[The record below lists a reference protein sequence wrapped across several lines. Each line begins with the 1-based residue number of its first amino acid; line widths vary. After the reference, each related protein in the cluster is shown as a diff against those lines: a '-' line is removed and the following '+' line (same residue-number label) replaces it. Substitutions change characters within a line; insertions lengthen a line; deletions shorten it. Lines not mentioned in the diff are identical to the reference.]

1 MNAAIRSTTETVEV
15 LAEWTPRHCYA
26 FLEHEQAEVR
36 PRGVAVASASADDG
50 VSRHQLRAAKALE
63 LAPALE
69 SVIVVGRKCRAVGA
83 AAPAAMAAAGEAVTE
98 TVVAEQA
105 VATAAAWVAETV
117 EAASAMAEAAVA
129 MGAALER
136 HKAASHQPANSVFQA
151 ECLHQRWRPKSQLAV
166 QRSVFQTR

>member
-1 MNAAIRSTTETVEV
+1 MTIETLEI
-15 LAEWTPRHCYA
+15 LAERPPRHCYA

-36 PRGVAVASASADDG
+36 PSGVAVASASADDG
-50 VSRHQLRAAKALE
+50 VPQHQLRSAKALE

-69 SVIVVGRKCRAVGA
+69 AVIVVGRKCRAVGVA
-83 AAPAAMAAAGEAVTE
+83 AQAAMAAVGEAVTE

-117 EAASAMAEAAVA
+117 EAVSAMAEAAVA

-151 ECLHQRWRPKSQLAV
+151 ARLRQRWRP
-166 QRSVFQTR
+166 

>member
-1 MNAAIRSTTETVEV
+1 MRPFRSTTETLEI
-15 LAEWTPRHCYA
+15 LAERPPRHCYA

-50 VSRHQLRAAKALE
+50 VPQHQMRPAKALE

-69 SVIVVGRKCRAVGA
+69 AVIVVGRKCRAVGA
-83 AAPAAMAAAGEAVTE
+83 AAQAAMAVTE

-117 EAASAMAEAAVA
+117 EAASAMAEAAVV
-129 MGAALER
+129 MGAALEC
-136 HKAASHQPANSVFQA
+136 HKTASHQPANWVFRA
-151 ECLHQRWRPKSQLAV
+151 ARLRQR
-166 QRSVFQTR
+166 